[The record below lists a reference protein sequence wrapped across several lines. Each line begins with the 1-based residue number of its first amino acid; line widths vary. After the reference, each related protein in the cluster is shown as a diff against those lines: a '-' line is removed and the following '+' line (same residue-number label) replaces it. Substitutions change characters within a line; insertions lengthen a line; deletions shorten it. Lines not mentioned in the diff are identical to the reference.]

1 MRVISDAKLGTIAAP
16 ERIMAA
22 VCSGFI
28 ANAAEN
34 LRPVLSS
41 HLACNIGN
49 RRAGDCH
56 VKWGHLEQ
64 AEMFAVKV
72 ATGFCDK
79 PGSGLPSGNGLMP
92 LLPARTGA
100 PLA

>member
-1 MRVISDAKLGTIAAP
+1 MF
-16 ERIMAA
+16 
-22 VCSGFI
+22 GFI
-28 ANAAEN
+28 ANAAGN

-41 HLACNIGN
+41 HLAFNIGN

-100 PLA
+100 PFVQPTQGLEHAGRTHHPRAGTP